1 MTSKK
6 KSEKSFQTEV
16 LESAH
21 KIWLAG
27 LGALS
32 MAEEEGSKA
41 FKNLVE
47 RGEDFETKGIEAMKK
62 VAGDVTDMKSK
73 ATASMGAAWDK
84 MGGTFDEKVAEALRR
99 LGVPSRDEIAQL
111 TKRVEDL
118 TASVEKL
125 RTSKAT

>member
-1 MTSKK
+1 MAKK
-6 KSEKSFQTEV
+6 KTERSFQTEV

-27 LGALS
+27 LGALAV
-32 MAEEEGSKA
+32 AEEEGTKA
-41 FKNLVE
+41 FKTLVDK
-47 RGEDFETKGIEAMKK
+47 GEEFETKGIQSIKR
-62 VAGDVTDMKSK
+62 VADDVTGMTDK
-73 ATASMGAAWDK
+73 AKASVEAAVK
-84 MGGTFDEKVAEALRR
+84 KAGGSFDEKVAEALQR

-125 RTSKAT
+125 RESKAT